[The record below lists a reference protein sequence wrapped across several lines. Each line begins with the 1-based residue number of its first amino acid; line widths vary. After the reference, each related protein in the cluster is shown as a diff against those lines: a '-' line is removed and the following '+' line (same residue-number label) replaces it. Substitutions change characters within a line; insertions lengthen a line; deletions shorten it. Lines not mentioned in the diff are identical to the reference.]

1 MDPTLPFFDAFEA
14 PRQAGEGDA
23 LRPLEWSTLVARLG
37 AERDLRRELTNGL
50 AAVRRA
56 ADFACGAALITGGS
70 THDAIRDA
78 RGVNPDA
85 LTNRKATK
93 GITAAAQTTA
103 PVATYDARGQQ

>member
-1 MDPTLPFFDAFEA
+1 MLPFSDAFEA
-14 PRQAGEGDA
+14 SRQDGEGDA

-50 AAVRRA
+50 AAVRPV

-70 THDAIRDA
+70 THHALRDA

-85 LTNRKATK
+85 LTNRKSTQ